1 VSPFQHVDLL
11 KKREK
16 YVQEGGLGQNTQQK
30 MKRKQEKGDKL
41 AKENFNENNNS
52 FNEIFLSKKVL
63 MKF

>member
-1 VSPFQHVDLL
+1 
-11 KKREK
+11 
-16 YVQEGGLGQNTQQK
+16 